1 MKTNGTSISPVDS
14 ALQAKQERFMNLLRP
29 FHKRLER
36 FALTMTRNREDAKD
50 VVGETVLLAYEH
62 LEQLRND
69 DAFLGF
75 LFTIASRVSQR
86 RTFRRREETATAE
99 QVEALFDN
107 FTQPDVAL
115 DVQFLY
121 EALDKLPLEQ
131 REAVIMAEITGL
143 SHKEIQK
150 VQGGTISGVK
160 VRIFRAKRRLA
171 QLLGVEKK
179 SVIATSQN

>member
-1 MKTNGTSISPVDS
+1 MNMNTNSTSIKHEDS
-14 ALQAKQERFMNLLRP
+14 ARQAKQERFMALLRP
-29 FHKRLER
+29 LYKRLER

-86 RTFRRREETATAE
+86 RTFRKKEENATEE

-107 FTQPDVAL
+107 FTQPDIAL

-150 VQGGTISGVK
+150 IQGGTISGVK

-171 QLLGVEKK
+171 QLLGVEKRTET
-179 SVIATSQN
+179 V